1 MNVFGEHFLK
11 HAELFPARFAGE
23 AWGEDAVT
31 IDLPGGPFVVSGL
44 TAEQRTSLLDRF
56 EPAGNDEGAVGAGY
70 PLQLF
75 RAAPTDFRS
84 IDTRGWEY
92 ELELDGAAVAGMNL
106 MARIDDDRGAIWT
119 SVTDREAFWGVVEN
133 VLRPLVARR
142 LLASGGLLVHSA
154 AIVLDERGFLFVGPS
169 GAGKSTIAGM
179 ALDAGYGV
187 LSDDL
192 NAIAGDD
199 LVPLPFTGELPSG
212 ARRTT
217 PAPLHAIIA
226 LEKGSSES
234 VRRLSPAA
242 AAALLIRSAPYV
254 NLDPAHGEALLTRA
268 HELVRSVRTAVL
280 TFRRDSDVWP
290 ILASL

>member
-1 MNVFGEHFLK
+1 MNTFGERFLK

-31 IDLPGGPFVVSGL
+31 IDLPGGPFAVSGL
-44 TAEQRTSLLDRF
+44 SAEQRGSLLDRF
-56 EPAGNDEGAVGAGY
+56 APISDVENTERRAY

-75 RAAPTDFRS
+75 RAAPADFRT

-92 ELELDGAAVAGMNL
+92 ALELKGRAIAGMNL

-119 SVTDREAFWGVVEN
+119 NVVDREAFWGVVEN

-154 AIVLDERGFLFVGPS
+154 AVVIEERAYLFAGPS
-169 GAGKSTIAGM
+169 GAGKSTIAQM
-179 ALDAGYGV
+179 ALDAGHGV

-192 NAIAGDD
+192 NAIAGDA
-199 LVPLPFTGELPSG
+199 LVPFPFTGDLPAG

-217 PAPLHAIIA
+217 PAPLHAIVA
-226 LEKGSSES
+226 LEKGTNE
-234 VRRLSPAA
+234 RIRELSPAA
-242 AAALLIRSAPYV
+242 AASLLIRSAPYV
-254 NLDPAHGEALLTRA
+254 NLDPILGEALLTRA
-268 HELVRSVRTAVL
+268 HALVRKARTAVL
-280 TFRRDSDVWP
+280 TFRRDGDVWP
-290 ILASL
+290 ILAAL